1 MGSDDSEAGDDD
13 GDMEVEN
20 ECEYSDLEAASGDA
34 DASDYGVHQFI
45 AKDDAGDPMGSDD
58 SKTVEAPEI
67 FVAMLVAPES
77 TESRDGRRADRGGRG
92 AGDHQPRRESSPPL
106 SGVTVD
112 SPRTTARRANEAQ
125 PGPPVPRPEP
135 DPPPPSH

>member
-45 AKDDAGDPMGSDD
+45 AKDDAGDPMDSDD
-58 SKTVEAPEI
+58 SETVKAPEVFVVMERSALETVEAPEI
-67 FVAMLVAPES
+67 FVASATSATVM
-77 TESRDGRRADRGGRG
+77 
-92 AGDHQPRRESSPPL
+92 SSSWRPP
-106 SGVTVD
+106 
-112 SPRTTARRANEAQ
+112 TTL
-125 PGPPVPRPEP
+125 PT
-135 DPPPPSH
+135 

>member
-58 SKTVEAPEI
+58 SETVEAPEI

-77 TESRDGRRADRGGRG
+77 TESHEAVETVEEPIETVE
-92 AGDHQPRRESSPPL
+92 ALEIFVAVESIESL
-106 SGVTVD
+106 ETV
-112 SPRTTARRANEAQ
+112 EA
-125 PGPPVPRPEP
+125 PEIFVVMERSALETNRVGNPVLLYQE
-135 DPPPPSH
+135 

>member
-34 DASDYGVHQFI
+34 DASDYGV
-45 AKDDAGDPMGSDD
+45 DDAGDPMGSDD

-77 TESRDGRRADRGGRG
+77 AES
-92 AGDHQPRRESSPPL
+92 H
-106 SGVTVD
+106 
-112 SPRTTARRANEAQ
+112 EA
-125 PGPPVPRPEP
+125 V
-135 DPPPPSH
+135 